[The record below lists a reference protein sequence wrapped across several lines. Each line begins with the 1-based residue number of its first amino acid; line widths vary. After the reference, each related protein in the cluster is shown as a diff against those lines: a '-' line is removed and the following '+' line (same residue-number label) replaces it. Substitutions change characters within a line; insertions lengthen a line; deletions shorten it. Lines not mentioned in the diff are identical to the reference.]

1 MLSGLAYDGM
11 PAPFRLENFSF
22 YDCFRFAIF
31 LIRFFVRTRK
41 KHRVYWRMREH
52 FDDVMAEKR
61 SKKRVRIR
69 YSMLKLRRAF
79 EGVYEKNIPS
89 E

>member
-1 MLSGLAYDGM
+1 
-11 PAPFRLENFSF
+11 
-22 YDCFRFAIF
+22 
-31 LIRFFVRTRK
+31 
-41 KHRVYWRMREH
+41 MREH